1 MFKKSILLVFM
12 VLLVPQAYGQKGM
25 ITAGV
30 QIKPILPFT
39 LFNASDIQIN
49 EDIYRASIDAKTG
62 ISYGGI
68 IRVGI
73 TDRLS
78 IETGLHY
85 VRRNYRMRMDI
96 QDSPNFD
103 EGSFA
108 YINFELPVQAMV
120 FVRLSERL
128 YMNTALGFGI
138 NMWPSS
144 IRSIGIRNRL
154 VHDSLIANRVN
165 FSFLGNMGFE
175 FRTEEKGFYYLG
187 VSLTNPL
194 GFITR
199 ATILDYRDDV
209 FGHRVRM
216 ISRLN
221 GEFFT
226 LDFRYLFQ

>member
-1 MFKKSILLVFM
+1 MHKKAIFAIVLAMFFLKAF
-12 VLLVPQAYGQKGM
+12 GQKGV
-25 ITAGV
+25 ITAGIQV
-30 QIKPILPFT
+30 KPVLPMT
-39 LFNASDIQIN
+39 LFNASNVQII
-49 EDIYRASIDAKTG
+49 EDIYTANIDSKTG
-62 ISYGGI
+62 VGYGGL

-78 IETGLHY
+78 LETGLHY

-96 QDSPNFD
+96 EGSSNFD
-103 EGSFA
+103 EGNFS
-108 YINFELPVQAMV
+108 YINFELPVQLMV
-120 FVRLSERL
+120 FVRVSEQL
-128 YMNTALGFGI
+128 YMNTALGFGV

-144 IRSIGIRNRL
+144 IRSLGVRNRL

-165 FSFLGNMGFE
+165 FSFLGNMGLE
-175 FRTEEKGFYYLG
+175 FRTENSGFYYVG
-187 VSLTNPL
+187 VSLNNPL

-216 ISRLN
+216 ITRLN